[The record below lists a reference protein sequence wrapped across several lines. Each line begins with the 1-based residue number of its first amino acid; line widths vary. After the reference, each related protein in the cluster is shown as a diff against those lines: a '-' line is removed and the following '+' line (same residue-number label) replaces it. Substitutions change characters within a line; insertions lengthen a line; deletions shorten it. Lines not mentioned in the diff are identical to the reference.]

1 MESSFNIGSG
11 KVVPGF
17 KYDNLNQARIY
28 CPILTKGDGNVAIRY
43 LDWDCKG
50 MGRAIYGNFEQL
62 KDKNYDNIFD
72 CYYEIGTI
80 DSPNL
85 GFIDDNTILLWLEKV
100 YRAMQGENWNP
111 HAEASELIEN
121 LGKKLDIT
129 PKTSMSVGDIILVKA
144 SEEQYKSKTD
154 RYFIVANTG
163 FEEIVENKDG
173 SLKAVKFL
181 QE

>member
-11 KVVPGF
+11 RVVPGF

-62 KDKNYDNIFD
+62 KDKNYDNIFE

-85 GFIDDNTILLWLEKV
+85 DFIDDSTTVRWLEQV
-100 YRAMQGENWNP
+100 YRAMQSESWSPYG
-111 HAEASELIEN
+111 EASELIEN
-121 LGKKLDIT
+121 LGKKSNVR
-129 PKTSMSVGDIILVKA
+129 PRTSMCIGDIILVKA
-144 SEEQYKSKTD
+144 SEEQYKSKKD

-173 SLKAVKFL
+173 SLKTVKFS

>member
-11 KVVPGF
+11 RVVPGF

-43 LDWDCKG
+43 LDWECGDMSKVLH
-50 MGRAIYGNFEQL
+50 GNFEQL
-62 KDKNYDNIFD
+62 KDKNYDNIFE

-85 GFIDDNTILLWLEKV
+85 DFIDDSTTVRWLEKV
-100 YRAMQGENWNP
+100 YRAMQGESWNP
-111 HAEASELIEN
+111 HGEASELIEN
-121 LGKKLDIT
+121 LGKKLDIK
-129 PKTSMSVGDIILVKA
+129 PKTTMSVGDIILVKA
-144 SEEQYKSKTD
+144 SEEQYKSKRD

-173 SLKAVKFL
+173 SLKAVKFS